1 MECDKCMDKNKE
13 HELLIKQSHKRSW
26 RGSIDLRVLVKRERR
41 ILFFAFTNLQSLEE
55 VWKPESPTGHLDFFG
70 QSFKSNP
77 PLLLA
82 LTHNA
87 ALWVRVGNRGGLD
100 LKLRPK

>member
-41 ILFFAFTNLQSLEE
+41 MTPRTEIEDWGF
-55 VWKPESPTGHLDFFG
+55 
-70 QSFKSNP
+70 
-77 PLLLA
+77 
-82 LTHNA
+82 
-87 ALWVRVGNRGGLD
+87 
-100 LKLRPK
+100 

>member
-41 ILFFAFTNLQSLEE
+41 KTRFLQPPIEEWKFLDELLILSDLRFFLF
-55 VWKPESPTGHLDFFG
+55 
-70 QSFKSNP
+70 
-77 PLLLA
+77 
-82 LTHNA
+82 
-87 ALWVRVGNRGGLD
+87 
-100 LKLRPK
+100 